1 MVREGE
7 VYGNLVFP
15 GGEETTRSYHVTTD
29 DGGEYWRN
37 RRMLLKSAEH
47 EPVADDIHPDE
58 TPSTRTQKYTLTLV
72 AGMAG
77 LG

>member
-15 GGEETTRSYHVTTD
+15 GEEETTRSYHVTTD

-47 EPVADDIHPDE
+47 EPVADDIHPE
-58 TPSTRTQKYTLTLV
+58 FLMKPLQQGLKNTPSP
-72 AGMAG
+72 
-77 LG
+77 